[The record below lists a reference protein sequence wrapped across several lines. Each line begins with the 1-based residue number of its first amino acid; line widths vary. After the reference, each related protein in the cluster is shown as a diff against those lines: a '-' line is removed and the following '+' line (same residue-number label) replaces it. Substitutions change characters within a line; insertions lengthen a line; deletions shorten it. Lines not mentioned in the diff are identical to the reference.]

1 MQFNRKTSGR
11 FSGTVMS
18 LSIKAI
24 FILIFFSVIILILEK
39 INLPAPN
46 KNFEIQIPN
55 EQLKV
60 LK

>member
-1 MQFNRKTSGR
+1 
-11 FSGTVMS
+11 MS

-24 FILIFFSVIILILEK
+24 FILIFFSVVILILDK

-46 KNFEIQIPN
+46 KNLEIQIPN

>member
-1 MQFNRKTSGR
+1 MQFNRKTSSR
-11 FSGTVMS
+11 FPGTIMS

-24 FILIFFSVIILILEK
+24 FILIFFSVVILILDK

-46 KNFEIQIPN
+46 KNLKIQIPN

>member
-1 MQFNRKTSGR
+1 MQFHRKTSSR
-11 FSGTVMS
+11 FPGMIMS

-24 FILIFFSVIILILEK
+24 FILIFFSVVILILDK

-46 KNFEIQIPN
+46 KNLEIQIPN

>member
-1 MQFNRKTSGR
+1 
-11 FSGTVMS
+11 MS

-24 FILIFFSVIILILEK
+24 FILIFFSVVILILDK

-46 KNFEIQIPN
+46 KNLKIQIPN

>member
-1 MQFNRKTSGR
+1 MQFNRKTSSR
-11 FSGTVMS
+11 FSGTIMS
-18 LSIKAI
+18 LSIKTI
-24 FILIFFSVIILILEK
+24 FILIFFSVVILILDK

-46 KNFEIQIPN
+46 KNLEIQIPN